1 MRTSLAP
8 SVLLVFLSLITVA
21 AHADSIDDFVLVGEG
36 HTITYSLPV
45 SAIVMDHPHG
55 VTLSETAP
63 TTIDG
68 VSGYTTGSTY
78 YVPRLSGLP
87 EMIWYGPSS
96 IDGGTT
102 ELWGPWV
109 VSATVIPIDD
119 PTVYYPDNLLVTFV
133 PGTYNFFEYTSSAV
147 IPYTLTI
154 TPEVSAVPEPDSLIL
169 AATGVLGV
177 LGLAGVR
184 SRRRT
189 ESPA

>member
-36 HTITYSLPV
+36 NTITYSLPV

-87 EMIWYGPSS
+87 EMIWYGPSG